1 MAVPSRHTSL
11 SLSRRQLLGAGVA
24 SGLAGLAPGAFA
36 QEWPAR
42 PVRMVVPFSAGG
54 AADTSARAVGQRL
67 SEALG
72 QPLTIENRT
81 GGNAV
86 VAATPRLIALRA
98 VHGEV
103 YAAAPAAAHAADGT
117 ANGGAVVCANAA
129 ATWPVTAHVAT
140 TPPVQKSARRVSAS
154 LSGST
159 TTAG

>member
-1 MAVPSRHTSL
+1 VRLAYT
-11 SLSRRQLLGAGVA
+11 GVRA
-24 SGLAGLAPGAFA
+24 T
-36 QEWPAR
+36 
-42 PVRMVVPFSAGG
+42 
-54 AADTSARAVGQRL
+54 AADAASD
-67 SEALG
+67 
-72 QPLTIENRT
+72 
-81 GGNAV
+81 GGRSLHNAV